1 MNEPMNI
8 LLEILEEIKQQNREL
23 KASLTSLPTTAT
35 QPSDCNQQAYIEG
48 LGQKLEQQIRHNDEF
63 KEELVSVLTKL
74 GARIHEMKSGIA
86 EVRISQDEATDRLLT
101 ELQPKQ
107 FSPEVKVTKYYL
119 FDAKRWAEWLVW
131 GIMIAVLGC
140 VIGWASRLYGVNQN
154 LESYALRYR
163 TIRMELGY
171 NEPRIAE
178 LDSLF
183 SSENSDDSIRRLRS
197 RITNYELA
205 IQRQAELQL
214 QQRRI
219 NEEQEAIHQS
229 LSSE

>member
-8 LLEILEEIKQQNREL
+8 LIEILEEIKQQNREL
-23 KASLTSLPTTAT
+23 KASLTSLPMTAP
-35 QPSDCNQQAYIEG
+35 QPSECNQQAHIEG

-86 EVRISQDEATDRLLT
+86 EVRISQDEAADRLLT
-101 ELQPKQ
+101 ELQTKQ
-107 FSPEVKVTKYYL
+107 PSPEVKISRYYL
-119 FDAKRWAEWLVW
+119 FDAKHWAEWLVW

-140 VIGWASRLYGVNQN
+140 VIGWASHLYGVNQS

-163 TIRMELGY
+163 AVRMELGQS
-171 NEPRIAE
+171 EPKIAE

-183 SSENSDDSIRRLRS
+183 SSEDSDDSIRRLRS
-197 RITNYELA
+197 RITNYELVVE
-205 IQRQAELQL
+205 RQAELHL
-214 QQRRI
+214 QQQRI
-219 NEEQEAIHQS
+219 NEEQEAIRQN
-229 LSSE
+229 LIEK

>member
-23 KASLTSLPTTAT
+23 KASLTSLPMTAP
-35 QPSDCNQQAYIEG
+35 QPSECNQQAHIEG

-63 KEELVSVLTKL
+63 KEELISVLTKL

-86 EVRISQDEATDRLLT
+86 EVRISQDEAADRLLT
-101 ELQPKQ
+101 ELQTKQ
-107 FSPEVKVTKYYL
+107 PTPEVKITKYYL

-140 VIGWASRLYGVNQN
+140 VIGWASHLYGVNQN

-163 TIRMELGY
+163 VIRMELGQG
-171 NEPRIAE
+171 EPKIAE

-197 RITNYELA
+197 RVTNYELA

-214 QQRRI
+214 KQQRLMK
-219 NEEQEAIHQS
+219 EQAEIQKV
-229 LSSE
+229 LVK

>member
-23 KASLTSLPTTAT
+23 KASLTSLPMTAP
-35 QPSDCNQQAYIEG
+35 QPSECNQQAHIEG

-63 KEELVSVLTKL
+63 KEELISVLTKL

-86 EVRISQDEATDRLLT
+86 EVRISQDEAADRLLT
-101 ELQPKQ
+101 ELQTKQ
-107 FSPEVKVTKYYL
+107 PTPEVKITKYYL

-140 VIGWASRLYGVNQN
+140 VIGWASHLYGVNQN

-163 TIRMELGY
+163 VIRMELGQG
-171 NEPRIAE
+171 EPKIAE

-205 IQRQAELQL
+205 IQRQAELQI
-214 QQRRI
+214 QQQHI
-219 NEEQEAIHQS
+219 HEEQEAIRQN
-229 LSSE
+229 LIEK

>member
-8 LLEILEEIKQQNREL
+8 LIEILEEIKQQNREL
-23 KASLTSLPTTAT
+23 KASLTSLPTTAP
-35 QPSDCNQQAYIEG
+35 QPSEYNQQAHIEG

-86 EVRISQDEATDRLLT
+86 EMRISQDEATDKLLT

-107 FSPEVKVTKYYL
+107 LSPEVKVTKYYL

-131 GIMIAVLGC
+131 GIMIAVFAC
-140 VIGWASRLYGVNQN
+140 AIGWASHLYGVNQN

-163 TIRMELGY
+163 AIRMELGQS
-171 NEPRIAE
+171 EPKIAE

-183 SSENSDDSIRRLRS
+183 SSEDSDDSIRRLRS

-205 IQRQAELQL
+205 IRRQAELQL
-214 QQRRI
+214 QQQRI
-219 NEEQEAIHQS
+219 TEEQEAILQN
-229 LSSE
+229 LTKK

>member
-8 LLEILEEIKQQNREL
+8 LIEILEEIKQQNREL
-23 KASLTSLPTTAT
+23 KTSITSLPTTAT
-35 QPSDCNQQAYIEG
+35 QPSECNQQAHIEG

-63 KEELVSVLTKL
+63 KKKLISVLTKL

-86 EVRISQDEATDRLLT
+86 ELRISQDEASDRLLT

-140 VIGWASRLYGVNQN
+140 VIGWASHLYGVNQS

-163 TIRMELGY
+163 AIRMEPGQS
-171 NEPRIAE
+171 EPKVAE

-214 QQRRI
+214 QQHRI
-219 NEEQEAIHQS
+219 NEEQEA
-229 LSSE
+229 LSRRLQH

>member
-8 LLEILEEIKQQNREL
+8 LIEILEEIKQQNREL
-23 KASLTSLPTTAT
+23 KASLTSLLTPAP
-35 QPSDCNQQAYIEG
+35 QQSECNQQAYIEG

-63 KEELVSVLTKL
+63 KGELISVLTKL

-140 VIGWASRLYGVNQN
+140 VIGWASHLYGVNQN

-163 TIRMELGY
+163 AIRMELGQS
-171 NEPRIAE
+171 EPKIAE

-183 SSENSDDSIRRLRS
+183 STEGADDSIHRLRS

-205 IQRQAELQL
+205 IQRQAELHL
-214 QQRRI
+214 QQQRI
-219 NEEQEAIHQS
+219 NEEQEVLTQQ
-229 LSSE
+229 LQQ

>member
-63 KEELVSVLTKL
+63 KEELISVLTKL

-86 EVRISQDEATDRLLT
+86 EVRISQDEAADRLLT
-101 ELQPKQ
+101 ELLPKQ
-107 FSPEVKVTKYYL
+107 PTPEVKVTKYYL

-140 VIGWASRLYGVNQN
+140 VIGWASHLYGVNQN

-163 TIRMELGY
+163 TIRMELGQS
-171 NEPRIAE
+171 EPKIAE

-197 RITNYELA
+197 RITSYELA
-205 IQRQAELQL
+205 IQRQAELHL
-214 QQRRI
+214 QQQRI
-219 NEEQEAIHQS
+219 NEEQEAIRQN
-229 LSSE
+229 LIEK

>member
-1 MNEPMNI
+1 MNEPTNI
-8 LLEILEEIKQQNREL
+8 LIEILEEIKQQNREL
-23 KASLTSLPTTAT
+23 KASLTSLPMTAP
-35 QPSDCNQQAYIEG
+35 QQSECNQQAYIEG

-63 KEELVSVLTKL
+63 KGELISVLTKL

-86 EVRISQDEATDRLLT
+86 EMRISQNETTDRLLT

-140 VIGWASRLYGVNQN
+140 VIGWASHLYGVNQN

-163 TIRMELGY
+163 ALRMELGQS
-171 NEPRIAE
+171 EPKITK

-183 SSENSDDSIRRLRS
+183 SSEDSDESIHRLRS
-197 RITNYELA
+197 RVTNYELA
-205 IQRQAELQL
+205 IQRQAELAIREQQL
-214 QQRRI
+214 AQ
-219 NEEQEAIHQS
+219 EQAEVQKA
-229 LSSE
+229 LAR

>member
-8 LLEILEEIKQQNREL
+8 LIEILEEIKQQNREL
-23 KASLTSLPTTAT
+23 KTSITSLPTTAT
-35 QPSDCNQQAYIEG
+35 LPSECNQQAHIEG

-63 KEELVSVLTKL
+63 KKELISVLTKL

-86 EVRISQDEATDRLLT
+86 ELRISQDEASDRLLA

-140 VIGWASRLYGVNQN
+140 VIGWASHLYGVNQS

-163 TIRMELGY
+163 AIRMELGQS
-171 NEPRIAE
+171 EPKVAE

-214 QQRRI
+214 QQHRI
-219 NEEQEAIHQS
+219 NEEQEA
-229 LSSE
+229 LSRRLQH

>member
-35 QPSDCNQQAYIEG
+35 QPSECNQQAHIEG

-63 KEELVSVLTKL
+63 KGELISVLTKL

-86 EVRISQDEATDRLLT
+86 EVRISQDEVTDRLLT
-101 ELQPKQ
+101 KLQTKQ
-107 FSPEVKVTKYYL
+107 PSPEVRITKYYL

-140 VIGWASRLYGVNQN
+140 VIGWASHLYGVNQS

-163 TIRMELGY
+163 TIRMELGQS
-171 NEPRIAE
+171 EPKIAE

-183 SSENSDDSIRRLRS
+183 SSENSDDSIRKLRF
-197 RITNYELA
+197 RVTNYELA
-205 IQRQAELQL
+205 IERQAELQL
-214 QQRRI
+214 QQRRLTKKQ
-219 NEEQEAIHQS
+219 EE
-229 LSSE
+229 LSRQMKR

>member
-8 LLEILEEIKQQNREL
+8 LIEILEEIKQQNREL
-23 KASLTSLPTTAT
+23 KASLTSLPTTAP
-35 QPSDCNQQAYIEG
+35 QPSECNQQAHIEG

-86 EVRISQDEATDRLLT
+86 EMRISQDEATDKLLT

-107 FSPEVKVTKYYL
+107 LSPEVKVTKYYL

-131 GIMIAVLGC
+131 GIMIAVFAC
-140 VIGWASRLYGVNQN
+140 VIGWASHLYGVNQN

-163 TIRMELGY
+163 AIRMELGQS
-171 NEPRIAE
+171 EPKIAE

-183 SSENSDDSIRRLRS
+183 STEGADDSIRKLRS
-197 RITNYELA
+197 RVTNYELA

-214 QQRRI
+214 KQQRLMK
-219 NEEQEAIHQS
+219 EQAEIQKV
-229 LSSE
+229 LVK

>member
-8 LLEILEEIKQQNREL
+8 LIEILEEIKQQNREL
-23 KASLTSLPTTAT
+23 KASLTSLPTTAP
-35 QPSDCNQQAYIEG
+35 QPSECNQQAHIEG
-48 LGQKLEQQIRHNDEF
+48 LGQTLEQQIRHNDEF
-63 KEELVSVLTKL
+63 KKELVSVLTKL

-107 FSPEVKVTKYYL
+107 LSPEVKVTKYCL

-131 GIMIAVLGC
+131 GIMITVFAC
-140 VIGWASRLYGVNQN
+140 IIGWASHLYGVNQN

-163 TIRMELGY
+163 AIRMELGQS
-171 NEPRIAE
+171 EPKIAE

-183 SSENSDDSIRRLRS
+183 SSEDSDDSIRRLRS

-205 IQRQAELQL
+205 VQRQAELQL
-214 QQRRI
+214 QQQHI
-219 NEEQEAIHQS
+219 HEEQEAIRQN
-229 LSSE
+229 LIEK

>member
-23 KASLTSLPTTAT
+23 KASLTSLPTTAP
-35 QPSDCNQQAYIEG
+35 QQSECNQQAYIEG

-63 KEELVSVLTKL
+63 KEELISVLTKL

-86 EVRISQDEATDRLLT
+86 EMRISQDEATDRLLT
-101 ELQPKQ
+101 ELQTKQ
-107 FSPEVKVTKYYL
+107 PSHEVKVSKYCL

-131 GIMIAVLGC
+131 GVIVAVLAC
-140 VIGWASRLYGVNQN
+140 VIGWASHLYGVNQN

-163 TIRMELGY
+163 AIRMELGQS
-171 NEPRIAE
+171 EPKIAE

-183 SSENSDDSIRRLRS
+183 YSEESDDSIRRLRS
-197 RITNYELA
+197 RVTNYELA
-205 IQRQAELQL
+205 IQRQAELQIQ
-214 QQRRI
+214 QQRLI
-219 NEEQEAIHQS
+219 QEQEALIQQ
-229 LSSE
+229 LQN